1 MAYMSFLAI
10 FIILFSSLACETR
23 IGRSLP
29 SLSSIIRWDIISS
42 RFYNRC
48 RLRGHGSARMG
59 RNILSVFIRPR
70 WRFVTDVAA
79 FRFAEVAASCCQS
92 LFREFGVTSS
102 SLIWRSSIT

>member
-1 MAYMSFLAI
+1 
-10 FIILFSSLACETR
+10 LACETR

-59 RNILSVFIRPR
+59 RNILSVFISGLSLMLQLFDLLRLQL
-70 WRFVTDVAA
+70 VA
-79 FRFAEVAASCCQS
+79 VSPS